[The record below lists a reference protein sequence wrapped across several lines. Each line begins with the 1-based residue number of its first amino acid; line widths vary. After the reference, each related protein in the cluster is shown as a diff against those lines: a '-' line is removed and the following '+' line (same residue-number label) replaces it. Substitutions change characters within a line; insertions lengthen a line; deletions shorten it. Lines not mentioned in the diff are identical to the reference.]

1 MAIDADGN
9 KAMGFM
15 AVGAAFG
22 GVFAGK
28 FLQVHSL
35 SRVAGEAGAGGFSGK
50 AQFAGAVGIVM
61 AGGAAVEAKMGGAA
75 VTFFAGGDD
84 VALLGWMPLMAVNAG
99 QLCSVGQ
106 TVGFDD
112 LKNFCMAFAAILQAQ
127 V

>member
-1 MAIDADGN
+1 MGTMAIHADRDQ
-9 KAMGFM
+9 AMGLVT
-15 AVGAAFG
+15 VGAALG

-28 FLQVHSL
+28 LFQVYSL

-50 AQFAGAVGIVM
+50 AQFAGTVGIVM

-84 VALLGWMPLMAVNAG
+84 VALLGWMSKMAVNTG

-112 LKNFCMAFAAILQAQ
+112 L
-127 V
+127 